1 MIFNSQNIK
10 NNALSLPI
18 TRKTRKIAQEFAA
31 QQINKYKVERVFYN
45 TVAVL
50 TVKNYL
56 EMLGI
61 ATNLAQSDSWN
72 PIMRICDD
80 VADLHLEDLGKI
92 ECRPLK
98 RSDDSCYIPMDVWD
112 FRLGYVA
119 VEIDDNFTEAVI
131 LGFVPQI
138 QTEYLAISD
147 LKPIETLIDHL
158 DYLQQNQDNTLIVN
172 LGQWFNDLFTPAWV
186 RVESLLNPEQLTP
199 AWGFRNLELPPESFL
214 PSSRIDNHSIQ
225 RAKLIDLEIQLR
237 SHPVILLAEITP
249 EDSGSTA
256 VALRVYPDANH
267 AYLPQGLS
275 LKVIELSGEVFMQAQ
290 ARSRDNFIQLQFSG
304 ETGEVFAVQIA
315 LDDAQL
321 TEQFQ
326 I

>member
-1 MIFNSQNIK
+1 MIFNSQDLK
-10 NNALSLPI
+10 NNALCLPI
-18 TRKTRKIAQEFAA
+18 TRKTRKIAQDFAA
-31 QQINKYKVERVFYN
+31 QQINRYKVERVFYN

-56 EMLGI
+56 EMLGV
-61 ATNLAQSDSWN
+61 ASNLAQSDSWN

-80 VADLHLEDLGKI
+80 VADLHLVDLGKI

-131 LGFVPQI
+131 LGFVPQVK
-138 QTEYLAISD
+138 TEHLATTD
-147 LKPIETLIDHL
+147 LKSIETLIDYL
-158 DYLQQNQDNTLIVN
+158 DYLQQNKDNTSIVN
-172 LGQWFNDLFTPAWV
+172 LGQWFNDLFTPGWV
-186 RVESLLNPEQLTP
+186 RVESLLNPEQLMP
-199 AWGFRNLELPPESFL
+199 AWVFRNLELPPESFSS
-214 PSSRIDNHSIQ
+214 SSRIANHSIQ
-225 RAKLIDLEIQLR
+225 RVKLIDLEIQLR
-237 SHPVILLAEITP
+237 SHPVVLLAEITP
-249 EDSGSTA
+249 ESGSTA
-256 VALRVYPDANH
+256 VALRVYPDPNH

-275 LKVIELSGEVFMQAQ
+275 LKVLELSGEVFMQAQ

-315 LDDAQL
+315 LEDAQL